1 MSATALA
8 AAGTSGRVIGLV
20 SAGHCFSHL
29 CVLVLPPL
37 FPMIKAD
44 LDIGYT
50 LLGSLIGVYAL
61 AGAVTQTPIGWL
73 VDRIG
78 GRTVLMAGL
87 FIQAVALG
95 LVGFTDAYWQMAVLM
110 AIAGIGNSVY
120 HPADLAIFAA
130 RVEERLMGRAV
141 GVHAFTGYLGWA
153 IAPPI
158 MLALVALFDWRGAMI
173 GIGALGLSIL
183 AVLLAFR
190 GLLEGGGSDRKRK
203 GASGTEPRSGFAV
216 LLSGQLIALFIFYF
230 LTTVAST
237 GLMSFSTVALTKLQ
251 GTDVVTAGAGLT
263 AFLVASALGVLVGGV
278 LADRWA
284 SHNRIAAATL
294 CVMAASFLVCALS
307 LVGIYATIAVL
318 VVGGLAFG
326 INTPSRDLLV
336 RAVTPKGSIGIAFG
350 FTSTGMMAGN
360 GLGPIACGWLMDLD
374 RPDLMF
380 GLLVVATLLAVAT
393 VLPLKSRSR
402 IAATAG

>member
-1 MSATALA
+1 MSATTLSG
-8 AAGTSGRVIGLV
+8 AGSSGRVIGLV

-37 FPMIKAD
+37 FPMIKAE

-61 AGAVTQTPIGWL
+61 AGAVTQTPVGWL

-78 GRTVLMAGL
+78 GRAVLMAGL
-87 FIQAVALG
+87 FVQAVALG
-95 LVGFTDAYWQMAVLM
+95 AVGFADAYWQMAVLM

-120 HPADLAIFAA
+120 HPADFAIFAA

-141 GVHAFTGYLGWA
+141 GIHAFTGYLGWA

-158 MLALVALFDWRGAMI
+158 MFALVALTDWRGALV
-173 GIGALGLSIL
+173 GIGLIGLTIL
-183 AVLLAFR
+183 AVLLAFH
-190 GLLEGGGSDRKRK
+190 GALEGGGQEKKR
-203 GASGTEPRSGFAV
+203 GRAAAPDQRSGFAV
-216 LLSGQLIALFIFYF
+216 LMSGQLIALFVFYF

-237 GLMSFSTVALTKLQ
+237 GLMSFATVALAKLQ

-263 AFLVASALGVLVGGV
+263 AFLIASALGVLVGGV
-278 LADRWA
+278 IADRWT

-294 CVMAASFLVCALS
+294 CVMALSFLVCALS
-307 LVGIYATIAVL
+307 LFNIYVTIAIL

-360 GLGPIACGWLMDLD
+360 GLGPIVCGWIMDLD

-393 VLPLKSRSR
+393 VLPLKSQAR